1 MEQSYTPDEIT
12 NIKFKYD
19 IMEYFIRNKI
29 KKQLYFI
36 ERNNYE
42 VEKEELPIIYEDPN
56 E

>member
-1 MEQSYTPDEIT
+1 MVQPSTSDEIT

-19 IMEYFIRNKI
+19 IMEYFIKNKI

-36 ERNNYE
+36 EKNLYKIE
-42 VEKEELPIIYEDPN
+42 KVEFPIIYEDPN

>member
-1 MEQSYTPDEIT
+1 MVQPSTSDEIT

-19 IMEYFIRNKI
+19 IKEHFIRNK

-36 ERNNYE
+36 EKNLYKIE
-42 VEKEELPIIYEDPN
+42 KVEFPIIYEDPN